1 MRFNFIVKFSLISL
15 VCILICSC
23 NPFDNEK
30 MKNKQIKIGQNIY
43 SVDQVKKHLH
53 DMFTRTSPAEEAIK
67 DDIFGIWASIDNR
80 VGYDLFVSA
89 DLDVDSIK
97 QKVVDDMEYLSQL
110 TGIDFFRANDL
121 SETQMMIAVTSKY
134 KFVKDIDFIES
145 VNKKDKENFRF
156 YQSLLSSL
164 LDFTDVL
171 LFKRN
176 HKIDRVYQDSN
187 KNKTNIYSLWCGYI
201 LIKAET
207 RVLDSLDAVIAA
219 ALYSN
224 MFSGDMQSKNIQ
236 ESVSS
241 RVNEVSPHLYPFD
254 DALIRLVYANPEL
267 SGMKVEKAVE
277 IILEK
282 LLIKYGLQ

>member
-1 MRFNFIVKFSLISL
+1 MHFNIIVKFSLISL
-15 VCILICSC
+15 VCILIYSC

-30 MKNKQIKIGQNIY
+30 MENKQIKIGQNIY
-43 SVDQVKKHLH
+43 SVDQVKTHLH

-80 VGYDLFVSA
+80 VGYDLFVST

-110 TGIDFFRANDL
+110 TGVDFFRANDI

-145 VNKKDKENFRF
+145 VNKKDKENFQF

-219 ALYSN
+219 ALYKN
-224 MFSGDMQSKNIQ
+224 MFSGDMQSKHIQ

-241 RVNEVSPHLYPFD
+241 RVNKDSPHLYPFD
-254 DALIRLVYANPEL
+254 EALIRLVYANPEL

-282 LLIKYGLQ
+282 LLIKYGV